1 MNDDAPETDR
11 SHRIW
16 TGVRAAGVIAI
27 VFLLGVVFSS
37 RIRRVGNQDHYPPE
51 LRKFEEVLRLVDRT
65 YVDAP
70 DDSLMIEGAIEGMLR
85 ELDPH
90 SVYIPPQEQERV
102 QERFNGEFSGIGIQF
117 EIRDD
122 LLTVVSPIPG
132 TPADRMG
139 LRAGDRIVKIDG
151 VSAIGITNDQV
162 FKRLRGPEGSTVTI
176 TVQRPGRED
185 DPFDLKLTRGKIPI
199 HSIQASFMLQDGK
212 TGYIMVSQFTAV
224 TEDEFEAA
232 LEDLEKQGMK
242 RLILDLRGNSGGYRA
257 MAREVA
263 DKFIKGGNVILTTRG
278 RARGASD
285 TLWASD
291 QETRPRLPLVVLV
304 NRGSASAS
312 EIVAGAIQDLDRGL
326 ILGSSTFGKGLVQL
340 PFELRDGSVVRIT
353 ISRWY
358 TPSGRCV
365 QRPYDE
371 GIGEYYEEA
380 LGMNDAL
387 VDSENV
393 SQLAPH
399 HISTKRLD
407 SGDEQKYFTRT
418 GRVVYGGHGITP
430 DKRIE
435 AGTLSRYGTKL
446 VRERV
451 LIDFANAMADTIR
464 KPWMPFPRFRD
475 EWEPSARQRQALID
489 FAEKQGIPYDSAG
502 WSEDR
507 DYLLNQVKGELGQRL
522 YNGREYLWQI
532 LISQDP
538 LVDSAVVA
546 MPEADSLANARPLR
560 ENG

>member
-1 MNDDAPETDR
+1 MNNDAPTDQR
-11 SHRIW
+11 PHPFW
-16 TGVRAAGVIAI
+16 AGVRFAGLLII
-27 VFLLGVVFSS
+27 VFLLGVLFSG
-37 RIRRVGNQDHYPPE
+37 RIRHVAKPSQYPPE

-85 ELDPH
+85 KLDPH

-102 QERFNGEFSGIGIQF
+102 QERFDGEFSGIGIQF

-122 LLTVVSPIPG
+122 LLSVISPIPG

-162 FKRLRGPEGSTVTI
+162 FKRLRGPEGTQVTI

-199 HSIQASFMLQDGK
+199 HSIQASFLLPDGK

-224 TEDEFEAA
+224 TEDEFEEA

-242 RLILDLRGNSGGYRA
+242 QLILDLRGNSGGYRA
-257 MAREVA
+257 MAREVV
-263 DKFIKGGNVILTTRG
+263 DKFIKGGSIILTTKG

-285 TLWASD
+285 TLWATD
-291 QETRPRLPLVVLV
+291 EATHPYMPLVVLV

-326 ILGSSTFGKGLVQL
+326 IMGSSTFGKGLVQL

-358 TPSGRCV
+358 TPSGRCI

-380 LGMNDAL
+380 LGMNGAENDSSSASAQSPHRTASNKLDAG
-387 VDSENV
+387 N
-393 SQLAPH
+393 
-399 HISTKRLD
+399 
-407 SGDEQKYFTRT
+407 EQKYFTRT
-418 GRVVYGGHGITP
+418 GRVVYSGRGVLP
-430 DKRIE
+430 DKSIDP
-435 AGTLSRYGTKL
+435 GTLSRYGTKL
-446 VRERV
+446 VREQV
-451 LIDFANAMADTIR
+451 LINYANAMADTIR

-475 EWEPSARQRQALID
+475 EWMPSEGQVKGLID
-489 FAEKQGIPYDSAG
+489 FAEKQGISFDAQD
-502 WSEDR
+502 WEQDR
-507 DYLLNQVKGELGQRL
+507 DFLLNQVKGELAQRL
-522 YNGREYLWQI
+522 YNGRDYLWQI

-538 LVDSAVVA
+538 VVDSAVVA
-546 MPEADSLANARPLR
+546 MPEADSLANAMPLR
-560 ENG
+560 EDS